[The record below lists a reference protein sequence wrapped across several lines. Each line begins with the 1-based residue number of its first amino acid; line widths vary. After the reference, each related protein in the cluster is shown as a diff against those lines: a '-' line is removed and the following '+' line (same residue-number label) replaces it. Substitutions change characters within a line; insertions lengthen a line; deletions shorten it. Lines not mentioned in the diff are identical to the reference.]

1 MAENQKESKEHYH
14 RAREE
19 FDGLKIEDK
28 AVFLVE
34 SAVTMLTQGIQSV
47 GKVFSSEMDK
57 MFEHEEEEE
66 AEVEAK
72 PKPKTKKT
80 TRRRPSSSAKSSRKP
95 ADSSDD

>member
-1 MAENQKESKEHYH
+1 MAEHQKESKEQYH

-47 GKVFSSEMDK
+47 GKVFSSEIDK
-57 MFEHEEEEE
+57 MFESEGEEE
-66 AEVEAK
+66 AED
-72 PKPKTKKT
+72 KPKTKKT
-80 TRRRPSSSAKSSRKP
+80 TRRRPASSAKSSRKS
-95 ADSSDD
+95 ADNSDE